1 MDKNQKLQSSLGYYQ
16 YEITHL
22 KGGFSFLVNSIS
34 KQREEI
40 DDHTM
45 KSSRILD
52 LIMKK
57 YHGESRAFFAD
68 NQEACQSLSCKALF
82 LYSFSLLFHLQQIC
96 MLCHNGLF
104 LVMIHQIY
112 V

>member
-22 KGGFSFLVNSIS
+22 KGGFSFLVDSIS

-40 DDHTM
+40 VDHTM
-45 KSSRILD
+45 KSSKILD

-68 NQEACQSLSCKALF
+68 NEEVCQSLSCKASFFCL
-82 LYSFSLLFHLQQIC
+82 FSLLFHLQQVC
-96 MLCHNGLF
+96 VLCRNDLF
-104 LVMIHQIY
+104 LVMIHQIH